1 MGVVAPSRIDAWKM
15 PTGLPAI
22 CPVVWARELQYFSQ
36 LMQRANSL
44 EKTQMLEK
52 LEDKRRR
59 GLQRL
64 KWLDGIT
71 D

>member
-1 MGVVAPSRIDAWKM
+1 MLK
-15 PTGLPAI
+15 LK
-22 CPVVWARELQYFSQ
+22 LQYFSQ